1 MSDNSPRLPL
11 LQTLYRQY
19 LDSQDSAG
27 FISRVSHTYTRG
39 TLERL
44 AESPNPEVR
53 RGAVLALGFIGDYAC
68 NHTMGRAL
76 VDEDRTVRM
85 LAENGIRNVWMRAGS
100 DTERQQLGI
109 IVRLNAAQQFEEAAT
124 RATELIQRAPWFAE
138 AWNQRAIA
146 HFSMQKFA
154 ESIRDCHE
162 TLEINPYHFGAAS
175 GMGQAYVQLGNPVS
189 ALDCFRRALRLN
201 PGLEGVRVQADRLS
215 RIVEGNK

>member
-1 MSDNSPRLPL
+1 MSDSQPRIPL

-27 FISRVSHTYTRG
+27 FISKVSQTYTRG

-44 AESPNPEVR
+44 AESAAPEVR
-53 RGAVLALGFIGDYAC
+53 RAAVLALGFLGDYSC

-109 IVRLNAAQQFEEAAT
+109 VVRLNAAQQFEEAAR
-124 RATELIQRAPWFAE
+124 RATELIERAPWFAE
-138 AWNQRAIA
+138 AWNQRAVA
-146 HFSMQKFA
+146 YFSLEKYA
-154 ESIRDCHE
+154 DSIRDCHE

-201 PGLEGVRVQADRLS
+201 PGLEGVRVQVERIS
-215 RIVEGNK
+215 RIVEGK